1 MKVEFDM
8 HRFLAAS
15 PIHDAPFKEPVARSV
30 RYIDLRSYCVHVLFG
45 YSYARRKTRQPGI

>member
-30 RYIDLRSYCVHVLFG
+30 RYIESQKLHVLFG
-45 YSYARRKTRQPGI
+45 YFYARRKTRQPGI